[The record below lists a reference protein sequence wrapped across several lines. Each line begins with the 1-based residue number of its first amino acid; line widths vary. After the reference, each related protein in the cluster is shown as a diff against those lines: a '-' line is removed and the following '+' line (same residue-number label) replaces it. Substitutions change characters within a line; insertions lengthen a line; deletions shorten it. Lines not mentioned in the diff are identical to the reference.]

1 MKETYQKKVNS
12 LAQRLKKQN
21 RESRLKIESFT
32 AMSDMPSDGI
42 WNDIKELY
50 GPKDTSQTERFLAT
64 LLNGIATERKSRF
77 FLSKGNLSDMLEAD
91 PNVNRGPV
99 NQAEFNSF
107 MAIQQK
113 NKVIACIKPPD
124 QLKKESGIYRLI
136 DMEILERLG
145 LDISSP
151 QDSPQMPS
159 QKTSSETYPEYEDEN
174 EASSENEAVNEAE
187 KSKSSVSIVQNRPSG
202 SGSSDDN
209 KDSINT
215 LNQIEGMKDQLKDLE
230 RDLMLINDEALKEKA
245 NLLREEIRRKQKA
258 IESKSSFLN

>member
-1 MKETYQKKVNS
+1 MKETDQKKVNS

-136 DMEILERLG
+136 GASRLRY
-145 LDISSP
+145 IVSP
-151 QDSPQMPS
+151 GFSPNAF
-159 QKTSSETYPEYEDEN
+159 PEN
-174 EASSENEAVNEAE
+174 FL
-187 KSKSSVSIVQNRPSG
+187 R
-202 SGSSDDN
+202 
-209 KDSINT
+209 
-215 LNQIEGMKDQLKDLE
+215 
-230 RDLMLINDEALKEKA
+230 
-245 NLLREEIRRKQKA
+245 NLP
-258 IESKSSFLN
+258 